1 VAGLLLALLNAS
13 AALAQPAN
21 DDFNNATV
29 ISALPFTDTISTA
42 DATAAA
48 DDPSCTSNE
57 HSVWYS
63 FTPTQD
69 VTIRADASSGDYN
82 PSLGI
87 YTGSR
92 GALSEAACASF
103 PAQVTFNASANT
115 TYFFMVASA
124 FGGPGGTLAFNVVGL
139 APPANDDFDSA
150 TVISALP
157 FTDSIS
163 TVDAS
168 TAGDDPFCNGN
179 EHTVWYAFTPTQDT
193 PIRADTSGSDYATS
207 LGVYTGSR
215 GALSQVACASVPAE
229 VSFTATANTTYF
241 FMVASACCGN
251 PGGNLV
257 FRVNPPPA
265 NDDFD
270 NATVVG
276 GVPFDDSVFTGGATT
291 AADDPSC
298 NGNAH
303 SVWYAFTPT
312 RDLPVR
318 ADTSGSD
325 YTTSLGVYTGSRG
338 ALSQV
343 ACASSPAQ
351 VAFNASANTTYF
363 FMVASA
369 AGSPGGTLVFNVNE
383 GPPANDELTGA
394 TPLTLNTTITQN
406 MALATRAPTDP
417 TTCRDDFDNTV
428 WFSFTATRSQPLNL
442 DIRGTTTRG
451 FLALLTDLGSGPVV
465 IACASISEES
475 RPGLRFNAT
484 AGRTYFIMAAAFRSD
499 QAGLLPL
506 TVRPAVVA
514 TVGIDPAGTVD
525 RQGVAD
531 VTGTLACN
539 PGVGGTSLHVVLR
552 QRISKTL
559 VITGSR
565 DLSNLLCATTP
576 DSWSATIIGDN
587 GPFRKGRA
595 EVFVTGSACDPVGCD
610 TPDVRQLVDL
620 RRT

>member
-1 VAGLLLALLNAS
+1 MRQAQLRRLAVVGVAGLLLALLNAS

-21 DDFNNATV
+21 DDFDNATV
-29 ISALPFTDTISTA
+29 MSALPFTDTISTA

-124 FGGPGGTLAFNVVGL
+124 FGGPGGTLAVNVVGL

-215 GALSQVACASVPAE
+215 GALSQVACASFPAE

-276 GVPFDDSVFTGGATT
+276 GVPFDDSMFTAGATT

-312 RDLPVR
+312 RDLPVK

-369 AGSPGGTLVFNVNE
+369 AGGPGGTLVFHVSE
-383 GPPANDELTGA
+383 GPPTMTASLTGTGTLVA
-394 TPLTLNTTITQN
+394 KGAAVDVEFVYSCFPELSGGMVVNLTQRVGGNR
-406 MALATRAPTDP
+406 LATGFGTA
-417 TTCRDDFDNTV
+417 RDFVCD
-428 WFSFTATRSQPLNL
+428 TAEH
-442 DIRGTTTRG
+442 TTTVR
-451 FLALLTDLGSGPVV
+451 V
-465 IACASISEES
+465 IAKN
-475 RPGLRFNAT
+475 L
-484 AGRTYFIMAAAFRSD
+484 AFRKGDAVGEGTFEGCSP
-499 QAGLLPL
+499 GGCLFVRLPL
-506 TVRPAVVA
+506 T
-514 TVGIDPAGTVD
+514 TI
-525 RQGVAD
+525 
-531 VTGTLACN
+531 
-539 PGVGGTSLHVVLR
+539 
-552 QRISKTL
+552 RI
-559 VITGSR
+559 R
-565 DLSNLLCATTP
+565 
-576 DSWSATIIGDN
+576 
-587 GPFRKGRA
+587 
-595 EVFVTGSACDPVGCD
+595 
-610 TPDVRQLVDL
+610 
-620 RRT
+620 